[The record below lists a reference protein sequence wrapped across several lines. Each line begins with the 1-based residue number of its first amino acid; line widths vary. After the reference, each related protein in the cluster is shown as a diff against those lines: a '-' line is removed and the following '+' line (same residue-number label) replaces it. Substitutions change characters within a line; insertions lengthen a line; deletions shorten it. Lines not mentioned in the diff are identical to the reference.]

1 MRPIYITENALGDY
15 TAIVEDFYHFYS
27 SIPDGGIFGPM
38 IGTGSVPDVYAALN
52 YSGEV
57 RNGGHRQFIA
67 NSDNRAIIVQAALSG
82 LSEIRALAHREILS
96 EMKDWVLKNP
106 QSVEVVFGNDL
117 PILDRLD
124 ERFFVEQ
131 DRQSVEAQAA
141 AWIKAYPGLRV
152 VSGTEFMALLQG
164 EAAAAAAPVSRPG
177 GAKVGLLERVMTT
190 IFGR

>member
-1 MRPIYITENALGDY
+1 MRPIYITDNAVGDD

-38 IGTGSVPDVYAALN
+38 IGTGPVPDVYAALN

-67 NSDNRAIIVQAALSG
+67 NSDNRTVIVQAALSG
-82 LSEIRALAHREILS
+82 LSEVKALAHHEILS

-106 QSVEVVFGNDL
+106 QSVEIVFGNDL
-117 PILDRLD
+117 PVLDRLD
-124 ERFFVEQ
+124 DRFFAEQ
-131 DRQSVEAQAA
+131 DRQSVETRAA
-141 AWIKAYPGLRV
+141 TWIKGHPDLRV
-152 VSGTEFMALLQG
+152 ISGTEFMALLQG
-164 EAAAAAAPVSRPG
+164 EAAAAALPVSRPG
-177 GAKVGLLERVMTT
+177 GARVGLLERVMTT

>member
-1 MRPIYITENALGDY
+1 MRPIYITESAVGDD

-27 SIPDGGIFGPM
+27 SVSDGGIFGSM
-38 IGTGSVPDVYAALN
+38 IGTGPVPDVYAALN

-67 NSDNRAIIVQAALSG
+67 NSDNRTVIVQAALSG
-82 LSEIRALAHREILS
+82 LSEVKALAHHEILS

-117 PILDRLD
+117 PVLDRLE
-124 ERFFVEQ
+124 ERFYAEQ
-131 DRQSVEAQAA
+131 DRQSVEARAA
-141 AWIKAYPGLRV
+141 AWIKAYPDLRV
-152 VSGTEFMALLQG
+152 VSGAEFMALLQG
-164 EAAAAAAPVSRPG
+164 EAATAASPVSRPG

>member
-1 MRPIYITENALGDY
+1 MRPIYITENALGDD

-27 SIPDGGIFGPM
+27 SIPDGGIFGTM
-38 IGTGSVPDVYAALN
+38 IGTGPVPDVYAALN

-67 NSDNRAIIVQAALSG
+67 NSDNRAVIVQAALSG
-82 LSEIRALAHREILS
+82 LNEVKALAQREILS
-96 EMKDWVLKNP
+96 EMRDWVRDNS

-117 PILDRLD
+117 PGLDRLD
-124 ERFFVEQ
+124 ERFFAEQ

-141 AWIKAYPGLRV
+141 VWIKAYPDLRV
-152 VSGTEFMALLQG
+152 VSGAEFMALLHG
-164 EAAAAAAPVSRPG
+164 EAAAASPLISRPG
-177 GAKVGLLERVMTT
+177 GFKVGLLERVMTT